1 MNKPSMR
8 KLFAAIVVGGLIP
21 TASFAAMTI
30 YLKIDNVPG
39 EVITKGYEKSIE
51 VSAFSWGMQRVT
63 PNGMGMVKPCVSVSA
78 LEISKPVDKSSPVFM
93 TNAVSGM
100 VFPKAKVSF
109 VKSSG
114 DFGLEEFMTLDLT
127 NVVVTGVQESGSG
140 GDDRPVENVSLK
152 FAGATFTY
160 KPQDA
165 KGGAGTPV
173 TSTFKAG
180 AC

>member
-1 MNKPSMR
+1 MKKPSMR

-63 PNGMGMVKPCVSVSA
+63 PNGAGMVRPCVQVSA
-78 LEISKPVDKSSPVFM
+78 LELSKPVDKSSPVFM

-100 VFPKAKVSF
+100 VFPK
-109 VKSSG
+109 
-114 DFGLEEFMTLDLT
+114 
-127 NVVVTGVQESGSG
+127 
-140 GDDRPVENVSLK
+140 
-152 FAGATFTY
+152 
-160 KPQDA
+160 
-165 KGGAGTPV
+165 
-173 TSTFKAG
+173 
-180 AC
+180 